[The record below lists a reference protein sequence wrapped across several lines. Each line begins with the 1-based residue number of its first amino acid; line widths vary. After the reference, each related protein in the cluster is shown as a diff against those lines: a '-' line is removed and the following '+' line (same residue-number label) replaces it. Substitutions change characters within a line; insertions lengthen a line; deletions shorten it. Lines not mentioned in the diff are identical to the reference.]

1 MSEYDEKQ
9 QYENIDWTT
18 VKTGDKMIL
27 KEMNQPVTLLSL
39 PDKNENVLVQMGNF
53 KTKIKTNKLAP
64 YDSAYEKKENVY
76 RPSSFE
82 NFELRKTSISNTLD
96 LRGYKVEDA
105 LDSLEFYLD
114 KASLA
119 NLACV
124 TIIHGHGTG
133 ALKSAV
139 RDFLTTSPYVAKWR
153 VGEDSEGGDGV
164 SIVDI
169 K

>member
-1 MSEYDEKQ
+1 
-9 QYENIDWTT
+9 
-18 VKTGDKMIL
+18 
-27 KEMNQPVTLLSL
+27 MNQPVTLLSL
-39 PDKNENVLVQMGNF
+39 PDKNDNVLVQMGNF
-53 KTKIKTNKLAP
+53 KTKIKKEKLAP
-64 YDSAYEKKENVY
+64 YDASYERKENVY
-76 RPSSFE
+76 RPSSL
-82 NFELRKTSISNTLD
+82 NKFELRKASVSNTLD

-124 TIIHGHGTG
+124 TVIHGHGTG

-139 RDFLTTSPYVAKWR
+139 RDFLSTSPYVAKYR
-153 VGEDSEGGDGV
+153 PGEDSEGGDGV
-164 SIVDI
+164 SVVDI

>member
-1 MSEYDEKQ
+1 
-9 QYENIDWTT
+9 
-18 VKTGDKMIL
+18 
-27 KEMNQPVTLLSL
+27 MNQPVTLLSL
-39 PDKNENVLVQMGNF
+39 PDRNENVLVQMGNF
-53 KTKIKTNKLAP
+53 KTKIKTDKLAP

-82 NFELRKTSISNTLD
+82 NFELRKTSISNILD